1 MGLHFI
7 EGATLMIDEKKVQ
20 EGIRMI
26 LEGIGEDLNRPG
38 LIETPQ
44 RIANMYKEIYGGLEE
59 DAAVHL
65 SKTFPAINNEL
76 VLEKDITFYSTCEH
90 HLLPFYGKAHIA
102 YIPDDKVVGLSKLA
116 RTVEVFARRPQIQEQ
131 MTAQIADAIMTHL
144 KPKGVMVI
152 LQAEHMC
159 MTMRGIKKPGS
170 QTLTYVCRGNFEDN
184 GALQQMV
191 FHMVQA

>member
-102 YIPDDKVVGLSKLA
+102 YIPDDKVVGL
-116 RTVEVFARRPQIQEQ
+116 
-131 MTAQIADAIMTHL
+131 
-144 KPKGVMVI
+144 
-152 LQAEHMC
+152 
-159 MTMRGIKKPGS
+159 
-170 QTLTYVCRGNFEDN
+170 TYETK
-184 GALQQMV
+184 
-191 FHMVQA
+191 HK